1 MVWRLETSNG
11 DEASKVKYEVL
22 RYCNRGLDIGCGPRK
37 VWPHLIGVDNL
48 TDTKLFGIRMRPDIA
63 IGDASRLVMF
73 ADQSFDTVFSSH
85 TLEHIEDYRA
95 ALREWW
101 RLLAPGGHLTLYLP
115 HCDLYP
121 RIGQPGANPDHK
133 HDFAPED
140 IVAAM
145 REIAPD
151 WTLLVNE
158 TRDQDDE
165 YSFLQVY
172 RREKTSAGQIDKAS
186 EPKPEKSVGIVRV
199 GGHGDA
205 LWASSVCANY
215 KEQGYHVTCYVGP
228 TGGAVLKH
236 DPNIDD
242 LVVFSDTVIPNEEAV
257 AFWCHQAKRHTK
269 FINLIGSVEN
279 RLLPHETSYE
289 FFLPQTV
296 RHRLMNANYLETV
309 HAYADLPPSNFRQ
322 RYYPSAAEEAWAKR
336 IRAELPGPVVVI
348 NPAGSGPVKYWPYTQ
363 RLMELLAARKVY
375 SVALGDIR
383 DESVLGVEPY
393 GIYAGMEWPVRH
405 ALAYALQA
413 DAVVATESLIAN
425 AVAFEPM
432 LKIVTLSHSSVEN
445 LTKHWVNTASAEPL
459 ALGCYPCHRVHPP
472 NYSFCARDT
481 TTKAA
486 ACQALARPEKVAELV
501 LNYLEH
507 IGKLEP
513 VT

>member
-11 DEASKVKYEVL
+11 DEASKIKYEVL

-63 IGDASRLVMF
+63 ISDASRLAMF
-73 ADQSFDTVFSSH
+73 ADGSFDTVFSSH
-85 TLEHIEDYRA
+85 TLEHIVDYKA

-101 RLLAPGGHLTLYLP
+101 RVIAPGGHLTLYLP
-115 HCDLYP
+115 HRDLYP

-133 HDFAPED
+133 HDFAPEH

-172 RREKTSAGQIDKAS
+172 RREKAGEGQRDKAS

-215 KEQGYHVTCYVGP
+215 KERGYHVTCYVGP

-242 LVVFSDTVIPNEEAV
+242 LVVFSDTVIPNDEAV

-269 FINLIGSVEN
+269 WINLIGSVEN

-289 FFLPQTV
+289 FFLPQSV
-296 RHRLMNANYLETV
+296 RHRLMNSNYLEMV
-309 HAYADLPPSNFRQ
+309 HAYSDLPTTNFRQ

-348 NPAGSGPVKYWPYTQ
+348 NPAGSGPVIK
-363 RLMELLAARKVY
+363 
-375 SVALGDIR
+375 

-425 AVAFEPM
+425 AVAFELM
-432 LKIVTLSHSSVEN
+432 LKVITLSHSSVEN

-486 ACQALARPEKVAELV
+486 ACQALARPETIAKLV
-501 LNYLEH
+501 IEYLEKT
-507 IGKLEP
+507 GKLEP
-513 VT
+513 IA